1 MGAHLQPFAT
11 TIFNEMSLL
20 ATRTGSI
27 NLGQGFPDIDGPAE
41 VAEAAVAAIR
51 GGHNQY
57 PPGPG
62 LPVLRQAVAEHQL
75 RCYGLVHDPDTEV
88 VITMGATE
96 AIAGAVLG
104 LCEPGDEVVVMEPY
118 YDSYAA
124 TIAMAGAT
132 RRVVT
137 LRAPDFAL
145 DPDALAGAVTPQT
158 RLILLNSPHNPT
170 GRVLTREELEAV
182 ARVCVER
189 DLLAV
194 TDEVYEHLVY
204 DGRPH
209 IPLATLP
216 GMAERTV
223 TISSHGKTFS
233 FTGWKVGWACGPA
246 DLIAAVRT
254 AKYFLSYSGATP
266 FQHAAAVAL
275 GLPASYYEELA
286 ASLAERR
293 DFLSQGLRDAGLTTF
308 ASQGTYFVTTDA
320 ASVGATDGVEFCLGL
335 PERVG
340 VVAVPMSVFY
350 DDPDAGRTLVR
361 FAFCKRPEILIEA
374 ASRLKA
380 LRASGTVSRGDT
392 PPTPRGPE

>member
-1 MGAHLQPFAT
+1 MRRAMAAHLQPFTT
-11 TIFNEMSLL
+11 TIFNEMSVL
-20 ATRTGSI
+20 AARTGSI
-27 NLGQGFPDIDGPAE
+27 NLGQGFPDTDGPPE
-41 VAEAAVAAIR
+41 VAEAAIAAIR
-51 GGHNQY
+51 AGHNQY
-57 PPGPG
+57 PPGAG
-62 LPVLRQAVAEHQL
+62 LPALRQAIAEHQ
-75 RCYGLVHDPDTEV
+75 RRWYGLDHDPDTEV
-88 VITMGATE
+88 VVTMGATE
-96 AIAGAVLG
+96 AIAAAVLG
-104 LCEPGDEVVVMEPY
+104 LCEPGDEVVTLEPY

-124 TIAMAGAT
+124 TIAMAGAR

-145 DPDALAGAVTPQT
+145 DPDALAAAVGPKT
-158 RLILLNSPHNPT
+158 RLVLLNSPHNPT
-170 GRVLTREELEAV
+170 GRVLSAGELDAV
-182 ARVCVER
+182 ARVCLEH

-204 DGRPH
+204 DGRH

-254 AKYFLSYSGATP
+254 AKQYLSYSGATP
-266 FQHAAAVAL
+266 FQHAATVAL
-275 GLPASYYEELA
+275 ALPASYYDELA
-286 ASLAERR
+286 AGLAQRR
-293 DFLSQGLRDAGLTTF
+293 DLLCQGLRDAGLDTF
-308 ASQGTYFVTTDA
+308 TPQGTYFAVTDA
-320 ASVGATDGVEFCLGL
+320 ASVGAADGVEFCFAL

-361 FAFCKRPEILIEA
+361 FAFCKRPEILAEA
-374 ASRLKA
+374 AARLKG
-380 LRASGTVSRGDT
+380 LR
-392 PPTPRGPE
+392 PT

>member
-1 MGAHLQPFAT
+1 MRRAMAAHLQPFTT
-11 TIFNEMSLL
+11 TIFNEMSVL
-20 ATRTGSI
+20 AARTGSI
-27 NLGQGFPDIDGPAE
+27 NLGQGFPDTDGPPE
-41 VAEAAVAAIR
+41 VAEAAIAAIR
-51 GGHNQY
+51 AGHNQY
-57 PPGPG
+57 PPGAG
-62 LPVLRQAVAEHQL
+62 LPALRQAIAEHQ
-75 RCYGLVHDPDTEV
+75 RRWYGLDHDPDTEV
-88 VITMGATE
+88 VVTMGATE
-96 AIAGAVLG
+96 AIAAAVLG
-104 LCEPGDEVVVMEPY
+104 LCEPGDEVVTLEPY

-124 TIAMAGAT
+124 TIAMAGAR

-145 DPDALAGAVTPQT
+145 DPDALAAAVGPKT
-158 RLILLNSPHNPT
+158 RLVLLNSPHNPT
-170 GRVLTREELEAV
+170 GRVLSAGELDAV
-182 ARVCVER
+182 ARVCLEH

-204 DGRPH
+204 DGRH

-254 AKYFLSYSGATP
+254 AKQYLSYSGATP
-266 FQHAAAVAL
+266 FQHAATVAL
-275 GLPASYYEELA
+275 ALPASYYDELA
-286 ASLAERR
+286 AGLAQRR
-293 DFLSQGLRDAGLTTF
+293 DLLCQGLRDAGLDTF
-308 ASQGTYFVTTDA
+308 THQGTYFAVTDA
-320 ASVGATDGVEFCLGL
+320 ASVGAADGVEFCFAL

-361 FAFCKRPEILIEA
+361 FAFCKRPEILAEA
-374 ASRLKA
+374 AARLKG
-380 LRASGTVSRGDT
+380 LR
-392 PPTPRGPE
+392 PT

>member
-1 MGAHLQPFAT
+1 MGAHLQPFTT
-11 TIFNEMSLL
+11 TIFNEMSVL
-20 ATRTGSI
+20 AARTGSI
-27 NLGQGFPDIDGPAE
+27 NLGQGFPDTDGPPE
-41 VAEAAVAAIR
+41 VAEAAIAAIR
-51 GGHNQY
+51 AGHNQY
-57 PPGPG
+57 PPGAG
-62 LPVLRQAVAEHQL
+62 LPALRQAVAEHQ
-75 RCYGLVHDPDTEV
+75 RRWYGLEHDPDTEV
-88 VITMGATE
+88 VVTMGATE
-96 AIAGAVLG
+96 AIAAAVLG
-104 LCEPGDEVVVMEPY
+104 LCEPGDEVVTLEPY

-124 TIAMAGAT
+124 TIAMAGAR

-137 LRAPDFAL
+137 LRAPDFTL
-145 DPDALAGAVTPQT
+145 DPDALAAAVGPQT

-170 GRVLTREELEAV
+170 GRVLSAGELEAV

-204 DGRPH
+204 DGRH

-254 AKYFLSYSGATP
+254 TKQYLSYSGATP
-266 FQHAAAVAL
+266 FQHAATVAL
-275 GLPASYYEELA
+275 GLPGAYYQELA
-286 ASLAERR
+286 AGLAQRR
-293 DFLSQGLRDAGLTTF
+293 DLLCQGLRDAGLTTF
-308 ASQGTYFVTTDA
+308 TPQGTYFATADA
-320 ASVGATDGVEFCLGL
+320 ASVGAADGLEFCLGL

-361 FAFCKRPEILIEA
+361 FAFCKRPEVLAEA
-374 ASRLKA
+374 AARLKG
-380 LRASGTVSRGDT
+380 LR
-392 PPTPRGPE
+392 PQ